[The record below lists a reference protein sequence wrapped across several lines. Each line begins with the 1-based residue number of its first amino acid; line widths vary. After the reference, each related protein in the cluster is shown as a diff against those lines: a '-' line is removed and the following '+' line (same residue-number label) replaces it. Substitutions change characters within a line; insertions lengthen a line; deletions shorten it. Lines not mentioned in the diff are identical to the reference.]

1 MRMSKWLTTGE
12 MIDQL
17 KVGEVAENDTG
28 FTQVFYDEK
37 TGYLVFT
44 TKGNLSKIYYKFEF
58 NVDGKGEKWRILPKY
73 VSFEEA
79 MEALNKG
86 KITHFHPFH
95 NQSVTVHPDANLQG
109 WIETYTWKDL
119 ITGKWTIENV

>member
-1 MRMSKWLTTGE
+1 
-12 MIDQL
+12 MINW
-17 KVGEVAENDTG
+17 E
-28 FTQVFYDEK
+28 
-37 TGYLVFT
+37 
-44 TKGNLSKIYYKFEF
+44 
-58 NVDGKGEKWRILPKY
+58 WRILPNY